1 MPGWKPPGSKRKSG
15 GHEHESVPRPDAAP
29 VPRSVLVP
37 AGRARPRLGLLC
49 RARDGLVAGAQD
61 PRAGSASA
69 FLVAFT
75 VGSAAIWMPC
85 ILQMVLVFCGL
96 TAAGAQRFRGGRF
109 FAAYIGTYAALGLV
123 AARIRRGRGAAGGDR
138 RGPGCRRGGDGLRRP
153 VPSRRTPQPGHAGLR
168 AAPWAS

>member
-1 MPGWKPPGSKRKSG
+1 MLRRFPGPFLYLLGGLALGS
-15 GHEHESVPRPDAAP
+15 VYFA
-29 VPRSVLVP
+29 VLVTGWSLALRIP
-37 AGRARPRLGLLC
+37 
-49 RARDGLVAGAQD
+49 VQ
-61 PRAGSASA
+61 GSASA